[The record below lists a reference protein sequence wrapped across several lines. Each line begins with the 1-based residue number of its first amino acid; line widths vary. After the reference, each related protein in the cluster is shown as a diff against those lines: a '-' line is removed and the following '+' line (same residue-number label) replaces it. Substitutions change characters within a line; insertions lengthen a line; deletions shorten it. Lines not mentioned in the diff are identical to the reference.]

1 MFEVLESSAFVARE
15 SRFVRIDSAA
25 LSVFAGRLAETSNP
39 LPLWD
44 TVHHFTG
51 PPERVAAYILVL
63 DTVNFCFW
71 PPAGESRWEVEINGQ
86 RASGYNGFALALRH
100 ALESGVPLTD
110 AGFLA
115 GLTGEGLRAVLGG
128 HGTLQLMAERAGA
141 LRELGCVLER
151 DYHGKAHLLVES
163 TRGWAVDLA
172 RLLARKLPSFR
183 DTAVYRER
191 AVYFYKR
198 GQIAAADLHGA
209 LEGKAWGC
217 FRDLERLT
225 AFADYKLPQVLRGL
239 GILVYETSLAERVD
253 RQEALLPG
261 SPEEVEIRA
270 NTIVAVDRLREETR
284 RRGRPL
290 RAFEIDGLLWNMGQD
305 ETCRERPYHRTRTV
319 FY

>member
-1 MFEVLESSAFVARE
+1 MFEVLESTAFVARE
-15 SRFVRIDSAA
+15 SRFVRVDEAA
-25 LSVFAGRLAETSNP
+25 LSAFAGRLADASVP
-39 LPLWD
+39 LPPWD

-51 PPERVAAYILVL
+51 APDRVTAYILVL

-71 PPAGESRWEVEINGQ
+71 PPPGKRRWEVEIQGR
-86 RASGYNGFALALRH
+86 RASGYNALALALRH
-100 ALESGVPLTD
+100 ALESGAPLTD

-115 GLTGEGLRAVLGG
+115 GLTEERLRGLLGG
-128 HGTLQLMAERAGA
+128 HGTLQLMAERTRF

-151 DYHGKAHLLVES
+151 DYHGKAHRLVES

-172 RLLARKLPSFR
+172 RLLARKLSSFR

-191 AVYFYKR
+191 AIYFYKR
-198 GQIAAADLHGA
+198 AQIAAADLHGA
-209 LEGKAWGC
+209 LEGMAWGR
-217 FRDLERLT
+217 FRDLDRLT

-253 RQEALLPG
+253 RQDALAPG

-270 NTIVAVDRLREETR
+270 NTIVAVDRLREETGKR
-284 RRGRPL
+284 ERLL
-290 RAFEIDGLLWNMGQD
+290 RAFEIDGLLWHMGQE
-305 ETCRERPYHRTRTV
+305 ETYRDRPYHRTRTV